1 MSKSRLREK
10 TGRFLMVDIQ
20 IRGADGLAGAYG
32 IGPFGLSYSVSGGTN
47 GVQVQFQIAAFDLA
61 VKGTYSSGYK
71 DDAGNFSI
79 QAGAGGVIGDGQG
92 ITYFAGG
99 GYSSQKGLIES
110 ASLSSSAD
118 GPNVSYSTTIPI
130 TLLPPGDKFC
140 RGDRSPGSCRAWS
153 GRPGWRHLAW
163 AAAASR
169 LQARSEPSR
178 CRAEKLRRGAQGARR
193 SRERA
198 IRGS

>member
-1 MSKSRLREK
+1 
-10 TGRFLMVDIQ
+10 MVDIQ

-99 GYSSQKGLIES
+99 GYSSQKGLIENQPH
-110 ASLSSSAD
+110 L
-118 GPNVSYSTTIPI
+118 
-130 TLLPPGDKFC
+130 C
-140 RGDRSPGSCRAWS
+140 RLF
-153 GRPGWRHLAW
+153 RPAFGQ
-163 AAAASR
+163 S
-169 LQARSEPSR
+169 PSR
-178 CRAEKLRRGAQGARR
+178 WRRDLESRRG
-193 SRERA
+193 
-198 IRGS
+198 

>member
-92 ITYFAGG
+92 ITYFAGV
-99 GYSSQKGLIES
+99 KWTPEL
-110 ASLSSSAD
+110 
-118 GPNVSYSTTIPI
+118 GPGI
-130 TLLPPGDKFC
+130 
-140 RGDRSPGSCRAWS
+140 
-153 GRPGWRHLAW
+153 
-163 AAAASR
+163 
-169 LQARSEPSR
+169 
-178 CRAEKLRRGAQGARR
+178 AEVKV
-193 SRERA
+193 
-198 IRGS
+198 

>member
-1 MSKSRLREK
+1 
-10 TGRFLMVDIQ
+10 MVDIQ

-110 ASLSSSAD
+110 ACLSSSAD

-130 TLLPPGDKFC
+130 TLLPPGDKFFDIAQT
-140 RGDRSPGSCRAWS
+140 GTASTGAATTSPVSYLS
-153 GRPGWRHLAW
+153 L
-163 AAAASR
+163 
-169 LQARSEPSR
+169 L
-178 CRAEKLRRGAQGARR
+178 
-193 SRERA
+193 
-198 IRGS
+198 